1 MIKKIPTTRPSISGW
16 AAFLFLAVVVAFSA
30 ALIVRGAV

>member
-1 MIKKIPTTRPSISGW
+1 MIKKIPTTRPGISRW

-30 ALIVRGAV
+30 ALLVQ